1 MTKVNQVI
9 GQNVYENL
17 MQRMGLTADNQAAR
31 RIFEAGIN
39 VALHHQTQQSVLL
52 QKEPRVKKELS
63 QADLQFISHVFNS
76 ILNEFNENLVVLD
89 RAVKVQYSKS
99 NAEDPIVTRND
110 FDLLNYYRDMQR
122 DLKAK
127 TLKMAKIQNKLKSQI
142 RK

>member
-1 MTKVNQVI
+1 MTKVNQLI

-39 VALHHQTQQSVLL
+39 VALHHQTQQPVLL
-52 QKEPRVKKELS
+52 QKETRAKKELS
-63 QADLQFISHVFNS
+63 QADLQFISHVFNA
-76 ILNEFNENLVVLD
+76 ILNQFNENLVVLG
-89 RAVKVQYSKS
+89 RATKDQYNKS
-99 NAEDPIVTRND
+99 NIDVPSTHNE
-110 FDLLNYYRDMQR
+110 FQLLNYYRDMQR